1 MQQARY
7 IFENIRLLHAMRVFD
22 KWNHLQD
29 TEYVTV
35 IYTSAETINQF
46 KNRFDNFWNNN
57 RIYQTMIQLMTDQC
71 LFLVPYL

>member
-22 KWNHLQD
+22 KWNHLP
-29 TEYVTV
+29 EYVTV

-57 RIYQTMIQLMTDQC
+57 RIYQTMIQPTDRC